1 MAQQQTSNE
10 AAAAAATAKGA
21 SGHALR
27 RWTAAPFILMIR
39 VYQVTLGHFMGG
51 HCRFIP
57 SCSHYALE
65 AYREHGAGRGS
76 WLTLRRL
83 LRCHPF
89 GGSGFD
95 PVPSRGCEH
104 GNHAA

>member
-1 MAQQQTSNE
+1 MRPVNQAEADE
-10 AAAAAATAKGA
+10 AARPPRRRAA
-21 SGHALR
+21 
-27 RWTAAPFILMIR
+27 WTAAPFIAAVR

-57 SCSHYALE
+57 SCSHYAID
-65 AYREHGAGRGS
+65 AYREHGAARGS

-83 LRCHPF
+83 LRCHPL

-95 PVPSRGCEH
+95 PVPPRH
-104 GNHAA
+104 GEPDRR